1 MLNSAKGLNPAKG
14 FDPAKI
20 RRDFP
25 ILSSKINGQPLIYL
39 DNAATTH
46 KPRCVI
52 DALSRFY
59 KLNNSNVHRGS
70 HTLSNRATNEFE
82 AARETVAQF
91 INAANSTEIIWT
103 RGATEG
109 INLIAQSYADSV
121 LCAGDTLLVS
131 VMEHHANIVPWQQ
144 IADKK
149 QAQVLPIPLTDK
161 GELDLIAYQ
170 SLLDKHQPKIV
181 SIAHVSNAMGIINP
195 VVEITRLAKTVGATV
210 VIDGA
215 QAAAHE
221 AVDVQ
226 QIGCDFYV
234 FSGHKCYG
242 PNGIGVLWGRK
253 ALLEAMPPWQS
264 GGEMIEKVSFSGTTF
279 NRLPFKFEA
288 GTPPIADAIGL
299 AEALRYLE
307 NMDRAAI
314 STHEKQL
321 RQYAST
327 LCQKIDGLTILATEP
342 ENAGILSFTVADIH
356 HQDLATLLDQS
367 GIAIRSGHHC
377 TMPLMEYLGCDG
389 TVRASFALYN
399 TSAEVERFAEV
410 LQQSVAQLHNV
421 DLIPAID
428 QHATD
433 IQATDLQ
440 TGINYF
446 DPADNFQLISRL
458 QLAKNWQVR
467 FNTLLSA
474 GNLLPALPAAYKS
487 QQNKVSGC
495 ESNVWLIAEQQPDRS
510 WKFAADSDAR
520 LMRGIICLL
529 LSVIQ
534 NKTGDNLQLIDTQ
547 QLLESCD
554 LHHYLGPSRTN
565 GVQAIVDKIKQLS
578 LQSESPSSFQD
589 QR

>member
-1 MLNSAKGLNPAKG
+1 MLNPVKG
-14 FDPAKI
+14 FDPSKI

-70 HTLSNRATNEFE
+70 HTLSNRATSEFE

-91 INAANSTEIIWT
+91 INATDTAEIIWT

-121 LCAGDTLLVS
+121 LCAGDTVLVS
-131 VMEHHANIVPWQQ
+131 MMEHHANIVPWQQ

-149 QAQVLPIPLTDK
+149 QAQVLPIPLTQK
-161 GELDLIAYQ
+161 GELDLVAYKN
-170 SLLDKHQPKIV
+170 LLNKHHPKIV
-181 SIAHVSNAMGIINP
+181 SITHVSNAMGIINP
-195 VVEITRLAKTVGATV
+195 VIEITHLAKMVGATV
-210 VIDGA
+210 IIDGA

-221 AVDVQ
+221 VVDVQ
-226 QIGCDFYV
+226 KIGCDFYV

-242 PNGIGVLWGRK
+242 PTGIGVLWGRK
-253 ALLEAMPPWQS
+253 VLMEAMPPWQS
-264 GGEMIEKVSFSGTTF
+264 GGEMIEKVSFSGSTF

-288 GTPPIADAIGL
+288 GTPPIADAIAM
-299 AEALRYLE
+299 AEALRYLDSL
-307 NMDRAAI
+307 DRAAI
-314 STHEKQL
+314 SAHEKQL
-321 RQYAST
+321 RQLAST
-327 LCQKIDGLTILATEP
+327 LCQKIDGLTILAAEP
-342 ENAGILSFTVADIH
+342 ENVGILSFTVAGVH

-377 TMPLMEYLGCDG
+377 TMPLMAYLGCDG

-399 TSAEVERFAEV
+399 TATEVERFAEV
-410 LQQSVAQLHNV
+410 LQQSIAQLLNVNLTPAV
-421 DLIPAID
+421 DLR
-428 QHATD
+428 
-433 IQATDLQ
+433 ATDLKSSI
-440 TGINYF
+440 TYF
-446 DPADNFQLISRL
+446 EPTDDLQLISRL
-458 QLAKNWQVR
+458 QSAKNWQAR
-467 FNTLLSA
+467 FDTLLSA
-474 GNLLPALPAAYKS
+474 GNYLPELPAAYKS

-495 ESNVWLIAEQQPDRS
+495 ESNVWLIAAQQPDHS

-534 NKTGDNLQLIDTQ
+534 NKTRENLQLIDTQ

-554 LHHYLGPSRTN
+554 LYHYLGPSRTN
-565 GVQAIVDKIKQLS
+565 GVQAIVDTIKQLT
-578 LQSESPSSFQD
+578 LQGE
-589 QR
+589 